1 MPGDIK
7 AKLDTEVVFHTRNQ
21 FEGKR
26 TFFLSRRENDLTVA
40 PMTSTAHPKE
50 SIPARAETAD
60 AALRADIRRLGHQLG
75 DTLIRQHGQALLDT
89 VEEVRHLAQRL
100 RQAGSPTG
108 VTAEL
113 TDLLAGLDGDRA
125 IHLVRA
131 FTVYFHLANIAEQEH
146 RIEDLNVGGARAGN
160 HFGQTVRSLLDSGVT
175 APEIGDLVNRSDFR
189 PVFTA
194 HPTEASRRSIL
205 NKLATIADLLKARGD
220 ARCTQIERDRID
232 RRIDEMIE
240 AIWQTDEIRH
250 ERPDPFDEAKFVLY
264 YLSQTVSEAL
274 PDLFDTIAATLG
286 DIGEK
291 MRPDH
296 VPIRFGSWVGG
307 DRDGNPNVSPDTTV
321 AVLDL
326 QRDRAIVLL
335 ISEIKQLSDD
345 VSMSGRLYQ
354 ISEEMEQMVAQDT
367 AEHPD
372 VLTPARLLE
381 PYRLHCAVIEKRLV
395 ATRDRGVGAY
405 AAPDQ
410 LMSELAA
417 MDHSLRSHGGA
428 LIADG
433 RLARVRRIVSAIG
446 FHFASLDIREHSVRH
461 HEALAALFEPL
472 GVAYGDMT
480 PQQRL
485 ARLVEELD
493 SRRPLAPPHGHNEHD
508 NLTLFRTLRS
518 IMDRDGDAVI
528 DAYIVS
534 MTRGVDDI
542 LAPVLLARE
551 VGLVDLGQD
560 VARLD
565 FVPLF
570 ETIED
575 LKSIGPT
582 LRTLFSNAS
591 YRRLLTLRGDEQEVM
606 VGYSDSNKDGGIT
619 TSQWEIHKA
628 LRVIQEVAE
637 EAGIRIRVFHGR
649 GGTIG
654 RGGGPTHASILSQ
667 PPGVVDGEIKMTEQG
682 EVIADKYG
690 LPAIARRNLNLAVS
704 ALLESSL
711 AHKAPRHDKLSIT
724 SWYEIMEQVSS
735 AAFKAYR
742 QFVETPGLPEYFTTS
757 TPVEELGSMNIGSR
771 PARRSAAKA
780 GIADLRAIPWVF
792 GWTQSRQIIPGWFG
806 AGTGLRAGMEAGHA
820 DDLRR
825 MYAEWHFFSTFVSNV
840 EMTLAKTDLAI
851 ARHYVER
858 LVDPKLHHLF
868 DQVVEEH
875 TLTMEMITSITGTA
889 LLSDKPMLRRTLEV
903 RDAYLDPIS
912 VLQVE
917 LLTRSRREKS
927 RDRNDQMQR
936 ALLLSINGIAA
947 GLRNTG

>member
-1 MPGDIK
+1 
-7 AKLDTEVVFHTRNQ
+7 
-21 FEGKR
+21 
-26 TFFLSRRENDLTVA
+26 
-40 PMTSTAHPKE
+40 
-50 SIPARAETAD
+50 
-60 AALRADIRRLGHQLG
+60 
-75 DTLIRQHGQALLDT
+75 
-89 VEEVRHLAQRL
+89 
-100 RQAGSPTG
+100 
-108 VTAEL
+108 
-113 TDLLAGLDGDRA
+113 
-125 IHLVRA
+125 
-131 FTVYFHLANIAEQEH
+131 
-146 RIEDLNVGGARAGN
+146 
-160 HFGQTVRSLLDSGVT
+160 
-175 APEIGDLVNRSDFR
+175 GDLVNRSDFR

-205 NKLATIADLLKARGD
+205 NKLATIADLHKARGD
-220 ARCTQIERDRID
+220 ARCTQIERERID

-326 QRDRAIVLL
+326 QRDRAIALL

-345 VSMSGRLYQ
+345 ASMSGRLYQ

-372 VLTPARLLE
+372 VLTPALLLE

-405 AAPDQ
+405 ASPDQ

-417 MDHSLRSHGGA
+417 MDRSLRSHGGA

-446 FHFASLDIREHSVRH
+446 FHFASLDIREHSARH

-628 LRVIQEVAE
+628 LRMIQEVAE

-667 PPGVVDGEIKMTEQG
+667 PPGVVDGEIKLTEQG

-771 PARRSAAKA
+771 PAHRSAAKA

-806 AGTGLRAGMEAGHA
+806 AGTGLRAAMEAGHA

-927 RDRNDQMQR
+927 RDRNNQMQR

>member
-1 MPGDIK
+1 MK
-7 AKLDTEVVFHTRNQ
+7 
-21 FEGKR
+21 
-26 TFFLSRRENDLTVA
+26 
-40 PMTSTAHPKE
+40 STIHPKE
-50 SIPARAETAD
+50 SIPARAEAAD

-75 DTLIRQHGQALLDT
+75 DTLVRQHGQALLDT

-100 RQAGSPTG
+100 RQTGGPTG

-146 RIEDLNVGGARAGN
+146 RIEDLNVGGSRAGN

-220 ARCTQIERDRID
+220 VRCTQIERERID

-326 QRDRAIVLL
+326 QRDRAIALL

-345 VSMSGRLYQ
+345 ASMSGRLYQ
-354 ISEEMEQMVAQDT
+354 VSEEMEQMVAQDT
-367 AEHPD
+367 AEHSD

-381 PYRLHCAVIEKRLV
+381 PYRLHCAVIEKRLL
-395 ATRDRGVGAY
+395 ATRDRGAEAY
-405 AAPDQ
+405 ASPDQ
-410 LMSELAA
+410 LMSELAT
-417 MDHSLRSHGGA
+417 MDRSLRSHGGA

-446 FHFASLDIREHSVRH
+446 FHFASLDIREHSARH

-472 GVAYGDMT
+472 GVAYGDMS
-480 PQQRL
+480 PEQRL
-485 ARLVEELD
+485 DRLVEELD
-493 SRRPLAPPHGHNEHD
+493 SRRPLAPPQGHNEHD

-518 IMDRDGDAVI
+518 IMDRDGDEVI

-575 LKSIGPT
+575 LESIGPT
-582 LRTLFSNAS
+582 LRTLFRNTS
-591 YRRLLTLRGDEQEVM
+591 YRHLLTLRGDEQEVM

-637 EAGIRIRVFHGR
+637 EAGVRIRVFHGR

-667 PPGVVDGEIKMTEQG
+667 PPGVVDGEIKLTEQG

-690 LPAIARRNLNLAVS
+690 LPAIARRNLNLAIS

-711 AHKAPRHDKLSIT
+711 AHKAPRHDKTSIT
-724 SWYEIMEQVSS
+724 AWYEIMEQVSS
-735 AAFKAYR
+735 AAFRAYR

-806 AGTGLRAGMEAGHA
+806 AGTGLRAAMEAGHGE
-820 DDLRR
+820 DLRR

-875 TLTMEMITSITGTA
+875 TLTMEMITSITETE

>member
-1 MPGDIK
+1 M
-7 AKLDTEVVFHTRNQ
+7 
-21 FEGKR
+21 
-26 TFFLSRRENDLTVA
+26 SRRENDRTVA
-40 PMTSTAHPKE
+40 PMKSTIHPKE

-75 DTLIRQHGQALLDT
+75 DTLVRQHGQALLDT

-100 RQAGSPTG
+100 RQTGGPTG

-146 RIEDLNVGGARAGN
+146 RIEDLNVGGSRAGN

-220 ARCTQIERDRID
+220 VRCTQIERERID

-307 DRDGNPNVSPDTTV
+307 DRDGNPNVSPETTV

-326 QRDRAIVLL
+326 QRDRAIALL
-335 ISEIKQLSDD
+335 MSEIKQLSDD
-345 VSMSGRLYQ
+345 ASMSGRLYQ
-354 ISEEMEQMVAQDT
+354 VSEEMEQMVAQDT
-367 AEHPD
+367 AEHSD

-381 PYRLHCAVIEKRLV
+381 PYRLHCAVIEKRLL
-395 ATRDRGVGAY
+395 ATRDRGAEAY
-405 AAPDQ
+405 ASPDQ

-417 MDHSLRSHGGA
+417 MDRSLRSHGGA

-446 FHFASLDIREHSVRH
+446 FHFASLDIREHSARH

-472 GVAYGDMT
+472 GVAYGDMS
-480 PQQRL
+480 PEQRL
-485 ARLVEELD
+485 DRLVEELD
-493 SRRPLAPPHGHNEHD
+493 SRRPLAPPQGHNEHD

-518 IMDRDGDAVI
+518 IMDRDGDEVI

-575 LKSIGPT
+575 LESIGPT
-582 LRTLFSNAS
+582 LRTLFRNTS
-591 YRRLLTLRGDEQEVM
+591 YRHLLTLRGDEQEVM

-637 EAGIRIRVFHGR
+637 EAGVRIRVFHGR

-667 PPGVVDGEIKMTEQG
+667 PPGVVDGEIKLTEQG

-690 LPAIARRNLNLAVS
+690 LPAIARRNLNLAIS

-711 AHKAPRHDKLSIT
+711 AHKAPRHDKMSIT
-724 SWYEIMEQVSS
+724 AWYEIMEQVSS
-735 AAFKAYR
+735 AAFRAYR

-806 AGTGLRAGMEAGHA
+806 AGTGLRAAMEAGHGE
-820 DDLRR
+820 DLRR

-875 TLTMEMITSITGTA
+875 TLTMEMITSITETE

>member
-1 MPGDIK
+1 MK
-7 AKLDTEVVFHTRNQ
+7 
-21 FEGKR
+21 
-26 TFFLSRRENDLTVA
+26 
-40 PMTSTAHPKE
+40 STIHPEE

-75 DTLIRQHGQALLDT
+75 DTLVRQHGQALLDT

-100 RQAGSPTG
+100 RQTGGPTG

-146 RIEDLNVGGARAGN
+146 RIEDLNVGGSRAGN

-220 ARCTQIERDRID
+220 VRCTQIERERID

-326 QRDRAIVLL
+326 QRDRAIALL

-345 VSMSGRLYQ
+345 ASMSGRLYQ
-354 ISEEMEQMVAQDT
+354 VSEEMEQMVAQDT
-367 AEHPD
+367 AEHSD

-381 PYRLHCAVIEKRLV
+381 PIDCTAPLSKSVS
-395 ATRDRGVGAY
+395 ATRDRGAEAY
-405 AAPDQ
+405 TSPDQ

-417 MDHSLRSHGGA
+417 MDRSLRSHGGA

-446 FHFASLDIREHSVRH
+446 FHFASLDIREHSARH

-472 GVAYGDMT
+472 GVAYGDMS
-480 PQQRL
+480 PEQRL
-485 ARLVEELD
+485 DRLVEELD
-493 SRRPLAPPHGHNEHD
+493 SRRPLAPPQGHNEHD

-518 IMDRDGDAVI
+518 IMDRDGDEVI

-575 LKSIGPT
+575 LESIGPT
-582 LRTLFSNAS
+582 LRTLFRNTS
-591 YRRLLTLRGDEQEVM
+591 YRHLLTLRGDEQEVM

-637 EAGIRIRVFHGR
+637 EAGVRIRVFHGR

-654 RGGGPTHASILSQ
+654 VGRPDHASILSQ
-667 PPGVVDGEIKMTEQG
+667 PPGVVDGEIKLTEQG

-690 LPAIARRNLNLAVS
+690 LPAIARRNLNLAIS
-704 ALLESSL
+704 ALLES
-711 AHKAPRHDKLSIT
+711 PCP
-724 SWYEIMEQVSS
+724 QS
-735 AAFKAYR
+735 AAA
-742 QFVETPGLPEYFTTS
+742 
-757 TPVEELGSMNIGSR
+757 
-771 PARRSAAKA
+771 
-780 GIADLRAIPWVF
+780 
-792 GWTQSRQIIPGWFG
+792 
-806 AGTGLRAGMEAGHA
+806 
-820 DDLRR
+820 
-825 MYAEWHFFSTFVSNV
+825 
-840 EMTLAKTDLAI
+840 
-851 ARHYVER
+851 
-858 LVDPKLHHLF
+858 
-868 DQVVEEH
+868 
-875 TLTMEMITSITGTA
+875 
-889 LLSDKPMLRRTLEV
+889 
-903 RDAYLDPIS
+903 
-912 VLQVE
+912 
-917 LLTRSRREKS
+917 
-927 RDRNDQMQR
+927 
-936 ALLLSINGIAA
+936 
-947 GLRNTG
+947 

>member
-1 MPGDIK
+1 MKNTPS
-7 AKLDTEVVFHTRNQ
+7 
-21 FEGKR
+21 
-26 TFFLSRRENDLTVA
+26 LSDAVPT
-40 PMTSTAHPKE
+40 
-50 SIPARAETAD
+50 RAETAD

-75 DTLIRQHGQALLDT
+75 DTLIRQHGKDLLDT

-100 RQAGSPTG
+100 RQNAAPAG
-108 VTAEL
+108 VTTEL

-146 RIEDLNVGGARAGN
+146 RIEDLNVGGTRSGSL
-160 HFGQTVRSLLDSGVT
+160 FGKTVSNLLEAGVT
-175 APEIGDLVNRSDFR
+175 ASEIGTLVNRADFR

-220 ARCTQIERDRID
+220 ARSTEIERDRID

-250 ERPDPFDEAKFVLY
+250 EKPDPFDEAKFVLY
-264 YLSQTVSEAL
+264 YLSQTVSNAL

-286 DIGEK
+286 DIGQQLNPEQ
-291 MRPDH
+291 

-307 DRDGNPNVSPDTTV
+307 DRDGNPNVSPETTT
-321 AVLDL
+321 AVLNL
-326 QRDRAIVLL
+326 QRDRAITLL
-335 ISEIKQLSDD
+335 IAELRELYSDA
-345 VSMSGRLYQ
+345 SMSGRLYKISAEIAATIESDQ
-354 ISEEMEQMVAQDT
+354 IN
-367 AEHPD
+367 HPEL
-372 VLTPARLLE
+372 LTPARLIE
-381 PYRLHCAVIEKRLV
+381 PYRLRCAVMTKRLE
-395 ATRDRGVGAY
+395 ATRARGDGGY
-405 AAPDQ
+405 QSPGE
-410 LMSELAA
+410 LSEELAV
-417 MDHSLRSHGGA
+417 MDRSLRAHGGA
-428 LIADG
+428 LVANG
-433 RLARVRRIVSAIG
+433 RLARVRRIVSVIG
-446 FHFASLDIREHSVRH
+446 FHFASLDIREHASRH
-461 HEALAALFEPL
+461 HEALSQLFDPL
-472 GVAYGDMT
+472 DVAYSAMNSE
-480 PQQRL
+480 QRL
-485 ARLVEELD
+485 GHLIQELN
-493 SRRPLAPPHGHNEHD
+493 SRRPLAPPHGQNEHD

-518 IMDRDGDAVI
+518 IMDREGDHVI
-528 DAYIVS
+528 GAYIVS

-551 VGLVDLGQD
+551 VGLVDIGQSI
-560 VARLD
+560 ARVD

-570 ETIED
+570 ETIDD
-575 LKSIGPT
+575 LRAIGPT
-582 LRTLFSNAS
+582 LRTLFDGQA
-591 YRRLLTLRGDEQEVM
+591 YRQLLALRGNCQEVM

-628 LRVIQEVAE
+628 LRVIREVA
-637 EAGIRIRVFHGR
+637 ADTGIRIRVFHGR

-654 RGGGPTHASILSQ
+654 RGGGPTHGSILSQ
-667 PPGVVDGEIKMTEQG
+667 PNGVIDGEIKLTEQG

-704 ALLESSL
+704 AMLEGSL
-711 AHKAPRHDKLSIT
+711 AHKAPRHDNRSIT
-724 SWYEIMEQVSS
+724 AWYAIMDQVSD
-735 AAFKAYR
+735 AAFLAYR
-742 QFVETPGLPEYFTTS
+742 NFVENPGLPEYFASS

-771 PARRSAAKA
+771 PSRRGTALA
-780 GIADLRAIPWVF
+780 GISDLRAIPWVF

-806 AGTGLRAGMEAGHA
+806 AGSGLQAVMAAGYS

-858 LVDPKLHHLF
+858 LVNPALHHLY

-875 TLTMEMITSITGTA
+875 ALTVKMITSITGTE

-917 LLTRSRREKS
+917 LLTRCRQEKK
-927 RDRNDQMQR
+927 RDRDDQMQR